1 MRVGDREREEEVE
14 RKDQE
19 LLVMRFGLGLVVPVL
34 LLSEL
39 LELVRG
45 EEDELGSLSAPKV
58 DQRRVLGLELVHEL
72 AAAILLAEPTLDL
85 GRELGLDAVGT
96 LAVTERL
103 SVPLLA
109 TLLAL
114 EERQTVLLVLVS
126 LVHVVRAHLLSIL
139 AEVLALNL
147 LRISV
152 VVGVL
157 GSLADGHR
165 ADLARIAVLFA
176 LSHVLLDDEIIVVRV
191 DAVVSELAASSVEVV
206 RLAGLVSLEVKELLS
221 LLLMSHLGD
230 VILVLGDA
238 GSAVLVLGLAE
249 AVELVGRLALGGVSA
264 AKTVVAESG
273 SGENLA
279 LHIGLEVLAVVLAS
293 AGLDDFAIV
302 TEGTLRVLAP
312 ASSLMGELAR
322 LLLQSSEVLVLALL
336 GLCVLEHL
344 VVARAHGAG
353 WSVLGHA
360 NLACGGACASL
371 GVLANVDRVVGA
383 TVEAATTGAAIGV
396 EGLLLAEQGLGEGHL
411 EGRRE
416 ELRWVEES

>member
-1 MRVGDREREEEVE
+1 
-14 RKDQE
+14 
-19 LLVMRFGLGLVVPVL
+19 MRFGLGLVVPVL